1 MWKLAT
7 GLLAALALVGMQVA
21 VDIGSGPPVAA
32 SSPRLASSVSSLNF
46 GNVGLGSYAG
56 VKPGTTSGAGYF
68 LLTNDDV
75 SADTIDLSSGVSF
88 TGSGANDYV
97 IVATRTG
104 AQACPGSGSQIVLAA
119 SAQCGLEVSFH
130 PGALGDRSAN
140 MTITGTDSTSVMVPL
155 TGTGVPTLGAFS
167 SSFNSQG
174 VLDFG
179 GTLLGT
185 FTGPEGVDIQLN
197 QGLASDTINLT
208 SGVSFTGP
216 GADDYAVTPSAEC
229 AGDGLN
235 TVVLQPSY
243 LDYGL
248 PGPSDCTLNVS
259 FFPGALGDRSAT
271 MTIQGS
277 IGTSVAVGL
286 SGSGSI
292 GYYEVDS
299 LGDVANFGDAAYF
312 GDAGGAP
319 LNKPIVGMAVTGDG
333 GGYWLVASD
342 GGIFSFGDAQ
352 FFGSAGSI
360 ALNKPIV
367 GMTATP
373 DAGGYWFV
381 ASDGGIFSYG
391 DAPFYGSTG
400 SIALNKPIVGMTAT
414 PDGGGYWL
422 VASDGGIFS
431 FGDASFYG
439 STGSIALNKPIVG
452 MAATPDG
459 GGYWLVASDG
469 GIFSY
474 GDAHFYG
481 STGAIH
487 LDQPIVGMAS
497 MPTGNGYWFSAAD
510 GGLFNYGDA
519 PFYGSA
525 VGQGLGQVVGIATDG
540 SPTVQEQLGIPAI
553 RQAHASG
560 RGGAM
565 SHAQHF
571 AGS

>member
-1 MWKLAT
+1 VSLKVGGIKMTSTMWKLAM
-7 GLLAALALVGMQVA
+7 GLLAGLAIVGLQVA
-21 VDIGSGPPVAA
+21 AGVGSGTQAA
-32 SSPRLASSVSSLNF
+32 AASPRLASSVSSLNF
-46 GNVGLGSYAG
+46 GSIGLGSFAG

-68 LLTNDDV
+68 LLTNDGA
-75 SADTIDLSSGVSF
+75 SADTIDLSSSVSF
-88 TGSGANDYV
+88 SGSGAHDYV
-97 IVATRTG
+97 IVATRSG
-104 AQACPGSGSQIVLAA
+104 PQACPGSGSQIVLAA

-140 MTITGTDSTSVMVPL
+140 MTITGSDSTSVLIPL
-155 TGTGVPTLGAFS
+155 TGAGVPTLTAFS
-167 SSFNSQG
+167 SKFDSQG
-174 VLDFG
+174 VVDFG

-185 FTGPEGVDIQLN
+185 FTGPDDVNIQLSE
-197 QGLASDTINLT
+197 GLASDTINLT

-216 GADDYAVTPSAEC
+216 GADDYAVSPSAGC
-229 AGDGLN
+229 AGDGVN
-235 TVVLQPSY
+235 TVVLQPIY

-277 IGTSVAVGL
+277 IGTSVAVAL
-286 SGSGSI
+286 SGHGAI

-299 LGDVANFGDAAYF
+299 LGDVANFGSAANF
-312 GDAGGAP
+312 GDAGGSP
-319 LNKPIVGMAVTGDG
+319 LNEPVVGMAVTGDG

-342 GGIFSFGDAQ
+342 GGIFSFGDAG

-391 DAPFYGSTG
+391 DAQ
-400 SIALNKPIVGMTAT
+400 
-414 PDGGGYWL
+414 
-422 VASDGGIFS
+422 
-431 FGDASFYG
+431 FYG

-474 GDAHFYG
+474 GDAQFYG

-487 LDQPIVGMAS
+487 LDQPIVGMAA

-540 SPTVQEQLGIPAI
+540 APTVQEQLGIPAI
-553 RQAHASG
+553 RQAHNSG
-560 RGGAM
+560 LGRATF
-565 SHAQHF
+565 HAQHF